1 VSTSEERFKRLQS
14 VLAGAGNDMQSL
26 VRLCEGCVEELSAS
40 GAGVS
45 VVTGQGHRDI
55 IFATDQVSSQI
66 EELQVSLG
74 EGPCI
79 DAWSS
84 RLPVMEPDLSHLS
97 PTRWPVFG
105 PAALAAGAAA
115 VFALP
120 LQVGLARVG
129 ALDVY
134 RRTPGGLS
142 GDDMTAALAVG
153 DALTRVLLRIE
164 PSKAET
170 GADGWES
177 PSITA
182 EVYQAAGM
190 LTVQLG
196 VDIPE
201 ALARLRAHAYAEE
214 RPLREVAHE
223 VVARKLR
230 LERDH

>member
-1 VSTSEERFKRLQS
+1 MTSSADRFSRLNS
-14 VLAGAGNDMQSL
+14 LLSHDGTDMQSL
-26 VRLCEGCVEELSAS
+26 EALCVGCVQHLSVS

-55 IFATDQVSSQI
+55 VFATDRVSSQI

-84 RLPVMEPDLSHLS
+84 RRPVVEPDLSLAS
-97 PTRWPVFG
+97 ALRWPVFG
-105 PAALAAGAAA
+105 PAAQAAGAVA

-120 LQVGLARVG
+120 LHVGTARVG
-129 ALDVY
+129 ALDIY
-134 RRTPGGLS
+134 RDTPGGLS
-142 GDDMTAALAVG
+142 DADITDAERIG
-153 DALTRVLLRIE
+153 DALTHVLLRLE
-164 PSKAET
+164 LGAEEAGPG
-170 GADGWES
+170 GADS

-190 LTVQLG
+190 LTVQLDL
-196 VDIPE
+196 DIPE

-214 RPLREVAHE
+214 RPLREVASD
-223 VVARKLR
+223 VVARRLR
-230 LERDH
+230 LERDR